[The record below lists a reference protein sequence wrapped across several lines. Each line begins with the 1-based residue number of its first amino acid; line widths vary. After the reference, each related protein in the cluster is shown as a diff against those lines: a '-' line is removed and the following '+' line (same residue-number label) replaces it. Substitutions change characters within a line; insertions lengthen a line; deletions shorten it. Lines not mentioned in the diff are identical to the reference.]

1 MSRPTA
7 RSSRS
12 PLVRTTRSS
21 WLWIMTKHSLSTTS
35 SLLLVSNLASI
46 LQEKQAWRLMRS
58 VPALL
63 SMPNWKLAQTS
74 SLLVT
79 WYPSM
84 MYSSAVVASN
94 TTTSKSKSYVPVEVV
109 LHTHIQSC
117 CYHYSALY
125 WAVVML
131 ARTWLAPPN
140 HTSISPCSGKYCWA
154 LGIKEAV
161 AVYWYSNC

>member
-63 SMPNWKLAQTS
+63 SMPNWKPAQTS

-109 LHTHIQSC
+109 LHTHIQLAAIIIQRCIERSSC
-117 CYHYSALY
+117 WREHGWRRQTIQASVHVLVSTVEH
-125 WAVVML
+125 WES
-131 ARTWLAPPN
+131 R
-140 HTSISPCSGKYCWA
+140 KQ
-154 LGIKEAV
+154 
-161 AVYWYSNC
+161 